1 MVMLWWMGGWV
12 LGMEL
17 AGGGSR
23 LMLVDCWLE
32 AAYHS
37 IHEEE
42 ES

>member
-1 MVMLWWMGGWV
+1 MDGCV
-12 LGMEL
+12 LEL
-17 AGGGSR
+17 KPAGGGSR

-32 AAYHS
+32 AAYNS